1 MKKLS
6 QAVSSSGGRH
16 LPRMMAAALCLSALF
31 GTAAHAQTWS
41 VTNTTNNVGRPA
53 LNINYGSPQTG
64 YPECAEFDLGS
75 SFFRLSPDSS
85 TAWASS
91 ILLNP
96 AYWSNNAYTQGGTL
110 TLQSHSVVNGN
121 LVLNFTGVVGSL
133 STASTVTIHP
143 PAMSATGTNAVDSI
157 QADVSVA
164 VTGSVVLDPQ
174 HPGEAFKVMAVS
186 SMHDSDTVWDN
197 QYIQSGAGSK
207 FTYPDAPGWVIPN
220 GVVTANNFQ
229 LQGGISTWQTQS
241 SGGRAAP
248 TISVTL
254 DKARPILAHLQ
265 AASSPNNDNVEAWAA
280 SDNDGETVQ
289 SNWKYS
295 VKAQRNYTVAK

>member
-1 MKKLS
+1 M
-6 QAVSSSGGRH
+6 V
-16 LPRMMAAALCLSALF
+16 AAAFCLSALF
-31 GTAAHAQTWS
+31 GSYAHAQTWGVS
-41 VTNTTNNVGRPA
+41 TSINNVGRPA
-53 LNINYGSPQTG
+53 LNISYGSPQTG
-64 YPECAEFDLGS
+64 YPECAEFDMGS

-96 AYWSNNAYTQGGTL
+96 AYWSNNIYNQGGTL

-121 LVLNFTGVVGSL
+121 LVLNFTGIIGSL

-143 PAMSATGTNAVDSI
+143 PAMAVTGTNAVDSI

-164 VTGSVVLDPQ
+164 VTGSVVLDQ
-174 HPGEAFKVMAVS
+174 RPGEAFKVMAVS

-197 QYIQSGAGSK
+197 QYIQSGSGSK
-207 FTYPDAPGWVIPN
+207 FTYPDAGGWIVPN
-220 GVVTANNFQ
+220 GAVTANNFL
-229 LQGGISTWQTQS
+229 LQGGISNWQTQS
-241 SGGRAAP
+241 SSGRAAP

-254 DKARPILAHLQ
+254 DKARPVLARDT
-265 AASSPNNDNVEAWAA
+265 ADTNPNHDNVEAWAA

-289 SNWKYS
+289 SSWTYS